1 MTMQEKIDEAR
12 AAGREVSSIIAEL
25 LLHLETMV
33 VPAKT
38 GLAARFAE
46 SSPSQMQIADASNS
60 AILRI
65 DPPLDFSL
73 PGKPAPV
80 AVPVEEPINVHTVF
94 DGI

>member
-46 SSPSQMQIADASNS
+46 SSPSPLQMADAGDS
-60 AILRI
+60 A
-65 DPPLDFSL
+65 
-73 PGKPAPV
+73 K
-80 AVPVEEPINVHTVF
+80 PVEEPINVHTVF